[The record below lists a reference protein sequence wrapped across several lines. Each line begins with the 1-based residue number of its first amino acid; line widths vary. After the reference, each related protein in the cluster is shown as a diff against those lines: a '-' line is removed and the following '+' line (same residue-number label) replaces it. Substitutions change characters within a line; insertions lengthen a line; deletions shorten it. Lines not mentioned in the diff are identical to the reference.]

1 VSNAVHSGTP
11 PRGVHKD
18 TDVASGLGHAA
29 MEDKTGTT
37 DVCRSFSVRGVGA
50 ALAFLTVEYTMY
62 TWTRLVLTAALIATA
77 AVTVTQTGVTAAATT
92 ARDDREVTIPAGTQ
106 LRLRLDTSHGS
117 NTSSAEDLVQ
127 AHLVNPVM
135 VNGVTVLPRNADVT
149 GHVTVARPSA
159 KVKGRGYLALRFT
172 DVRSDADSYRIA
184 TRTWGREARGTK
196 KRDAVKIAVP
206 GAVGGVVG
214 AIVGGKKGA
223 AIGAGA
229 GAGVGTAVV
238 LSTAGENV
246 RLPRG
251 SILLVRLTAP
261 LTVRVSS

>member
-1 VSNAVHSGTP
+1 M
-11 PRGVHKD
+11 HK
-18 TDVASGLGHAA
+18 HP
-29 MEDKTGTT
+29 
-37 DVCRSFSVRGVGA
+37 
-50 ALAFLTVEYTMY
+50 
-62 TWTRLVLTAALIATA
+62 WTRLALTTALIATA
-77 AVTVTQTGVTAAATT
+77 VITVAQTAGMTAAVTGVETT
-92 ARDDREVTIPAGTQ
+92 TRDEREVTLPAGTP
-106 LRLRLDTSHGS
+106 LRLRLETSHAS
-117 NTSSAEDLVQ
+117 NTSRAEDRVQ
-127 AHLVNPVM
+127 AHLVNPVV
-135 VNGVTVLPRNADVT
+135 VNGVTVLPSNADVT

-206 GAVGGVVG
+206 GAVGGLVG
-214 AIVGGKKGA
+214 AVVGGKKGA
-223 AIGAGA
+223 AIGAGVGA
-229 GAGVGTAVV
+229 GAGTAVV